1 MIADEKAARRT
12 RIDEKR
18 IDGKRMKKPKPK
30 KPRKKVKNSITST
43 LFFLALATSLSAQ
56 REDQASIAYAESFR
70 HSSTQLTEESFEIK
84 LNLNNPTYRELIKD
98 THGAD
103 RYVFTVTPQF
113 VEGDNKI
120 VSWQAK
126 LVDLRFA
133 NYGNILMISPEPSE
147 EAQNNLWR
155 FGPSISDGIPADAK
169 RIIKV
174 DAFYATMQIRAR
186 HFTPLDSPYLDSMTV
201 QIDFK
206 NTDPRKP
213 SP

>member
-1 MIADEKAARRT
+1 MKKLLDET

-18 IDGKRMKKPKPK
+18 IDDKRMKKPKPK
-30 KPRKKVKNSITST
+30 PSKKVIKNSIIST

-98 THGAD
+98 THGVD

-120 VSWQAK
+120 VSWRAK

-133 NYGNILMISPEPSE
+133 NYGNILMSSREPSE

-155 FGPSISDGIPADAK
+155 FGPSISDGIPANAR

-174 DAFYATMQIRAR
+174 DSFYVTMQIKAR

-201 QIDFK
+201 QVDFK
-206 NTDPRKP
+206 NNDPRTP